1 MRINGLVYVLVGA
14 FIAGAS
20 FYVFKGTQQLM
31 FYIVAG
37 ALVSFG
43 IVKVIID
50 RVREPKYEQMPKQ
63 TARQQQS
70 YASSE
75 QYRYCHN
82 CGTVIHYNQ
91 NFCHKCGAR
100 VR

>member
-43 IVKVIID
+43 IVKLIID
-50 RVREPKYEQMPKQ
+50 RVREPRYEQMPRQ
-63 TARQQQS
+63 TSVRQQAG
-70 YASSE
+70 YE
-75 QYRYCHN
+75 QYRYCHS
-82 CGTVIHYNQ
+82 CGTIIHYNQ